1 MAAMFDVLV
10 VIFSAQGHHAHASA
24 RLAAGGSYAQRPFVD
39 GNVGFGTGECGA
51 DLIFAAEHIIIANI
65 ATAVVI
71 LGLAGKSSGC

>member
-10 VIFSAQGHHAHASA
+10 VISSAQGHHAHASA

-51 DLIFAAEHIIIANI
+51 DVIFAAVHIIANI
-65 ATAVVI
+65 ATAVAI